1 MGPMSLVARATS
13 LFLLLAC
20 ASQPAHAEEAGSPTV
35 LGGSLGVALPTGD
48 FGDATG
54 IGFGGFM
61 HLAHHLHPRVAVAA
75 TFGVVHHLEE
85 AGTQLTEIPLLGGAN
100 LYLLE
105 DKALFVFAQ
114 AGVSSLRSSVDV
126 GIGDETD
133 TETKV
138 GATLGA
144 GARLGPG
151 VVRASVLVPSVADI
165 GDGFNLLAAYELPIV
180 TL

>member
-1 MGPMSLVARATS
+1 MVRVQS
-13 LFLLLAC
+13 LLLLVGLTC
-20 ASQPAHAEEAGSPTV
+20 LPGLVHAEGAESKPTV
-35 LGGSLGVALPTGD
+35 LGGSLAVALPTGE

-61 HLAHHLHPRVAVAA
+61 HLAHRLHPRVAVAA
-75 TFGVVHHLEE
+75 TFGVLHHLEE

-100 LYLLE
+100 LYLVE

-126 GIGDETD
+126 GIGDETE

-144 GARLGPG
+144 GVELGPG
-151 VVRASVLVPSVADI
+151 WVRAAIALPSVADM
-165 GDGFNLLAAYELPIV
+165 GDGFNLLAGYEIPVV